1 MRRVDDVA
9 FEEPISTVS
18 ASKLG
23 SRLTQG
29 VSSPGVLIFYI
40 YSLYSRCRSQPL
52 QLSLKILWVSIS
64 NLSACLGYCFV
75 CIMVPLNSRQIAYAN
90 AFGTMLPY
98 DKEHDGSGRNSH
110 RHDPKGKQREQT
122 VCEEVSEGTTY
133 QAYTYAIDNTESYHP
148 PSHQGYSGH
157 PKEYTSYLAPP
168 YAVGLGSSSYYD
180 SGCTREYTPY
190 SIGLGSSSHCC
201 SGHSTQIPFIS
212 PASASIGQSYVGCSS
227 DYQPQPQEPSQY
239 SDDATLY
246 RLQLHVLN
254 DWIAQQEAFQ
264 SRLPRYFTREI

>member
-90 AFGTMLPY
+90 AFGDASTTKNMMGRVGILIVMIPKESKGNRLFARRFQRGPPIRRIPMQSIIQNLIIHPAIKDTADTQRNTPPTLPPRTLLASDLAVIMIADAPGNTPRTVLASDLAVIVAADTLPKSLLYLQPPHQSDRAMSDAPPIINHSLKNPPNILTMPLF
-98 DKEHDGSGRNSH
+98 
-110 RHDPKGKQREQT
+110 T
-122 VCEEVSEGTTY
+122 VC
-133 QAYTYAIDNTESYHP
+133 N
-148 PSHQGYSGH
+148 
-157 PKEYTSYLAPP
+157 
-168 YAVGLGSSSYYD
+168 
-180 SGCTREYTPY
+180 CT
-190 SIGLGSSSHCC
+190 
-201 SGHSTQIPFIS
+201 F
-212 PASASIGQSYVGCSS
+212 
-227 DYQPQPQEPSQY
+227 
-239 SDDATLY
+239 
-246 RLQLHVLN
+246 
-254 DWIAQQEAFQ
+254 
-264 SRLPRYFTREI
+264 